1 MCWHPRKWRCDVA
14 RYSVGI
20 DLGTTH
26 CVVAYQDLT
35 APDAERTVQVL
46 PIPQL
51 VAPGNLAER
60 SLLPSFIYT
69 SHPQE
74 FNPEDIR
81 VPWPVGE
88 RHVVGELARQLGS
101 KTPARLVSSAKSWL
115 SHGVQDAREAFL
127 PLDAPEDV
135 ARLSPLQATSHYLDY
150 LRQAWNAKFPDE
162 PLEQQTI
169 TITVPASFDP
179 AARDMTVEAARSQ
192 GFEELTLLEEPQAAF
207 YAWLAGQGTQWRDQ
221 LQVGDILLVV
231 DIGGGTSDFSMIA
244 VTEENGELSLQRVAV
259 GQHILL
265 GGDNMDLA
273 LAYALRQKLL
283 QQGRQLDQWQVLALA
298 HGCREAKEQMLS
310 DPSISSMPLVVP
322 SRGSS
327 LIGGSIRTEL
337 EREEL
342 ERVLLEGFFPLVE
355 ADAQPQQ
362 RMRTA
367 LTTRSLPY
375 AQDAAISRHLA
386 AFLSSQK
393 ENAGGPTKLLINGGV
408 FKAHVLVERLRAN
421 LDHWLSAE
429 GRSIEVL
436 QGADLDL
443 AVARGAAV
451 FGAVRKGGG
460 LRVKAGLANSYYVGV
475 ESSMPAVPGFE
486 PPLMALCVAPF
497 GMEEGESLRIEQ
509 QSFGVVVGQPAQF
522 RFFASATRRDEVG
535 SLFEIWGNEL
545 EELEPIEVNLSDS
558 EAGEGGKVEQVQL
571 EARVT
576 ETGTLRLAA
585 VSERSGKRW
594 DVEFSVRQR

>member
-1 MCWHPRKWRCDVA
+1 MA

-35 APDAERTVQVL
+35 APEAERAVQVL

-60 SLLPSFIYT
+60 PLLPSFIYLP
-69 SHPQE
+69 HPQE
-74 FNPEDIR
+74 FNPDDIR

-88 RHVVGELARQLGS
+88 GAIVGELARQLGS

-115 SHGVQDAREAFL
+115 SHNMQDAREAFL
-127 PLDAPEDV
+127 PLEAPEDV
-135 ARLSPLQATSHYLDY
+135 VQLSPQEATTRYLDY
-150 LRQAWNAKFPDE
+150 LRQAWNAKFPEE
-162 PLEQQTI
+162 PLEQQVI

-179 AARDMTVEAARSQ
+179 AARDLTVEAARAQ

-207 YAWLAGQGTQWRDQ
+207 YAWLAGQGQNWREQ
-221 LQVGDILLVV
+221 LNVGDTLLVV

-244 VTEENGELSLQRVAV
+244 VGEEEGDLSLERVAV

-273 LAYALRQKLL
+273 LAYAVRQKLL

-298 HGCREAKEQMLS
+298 HGCREAKEQMLA
-310 DPSISSMPLVVP
+310 DPSITSLPLVVP
-322 SRGSS
+322 SRSSS
-327 LIGGSIRTEL
+327 LIGGSVRTEL
-337 EREEL
+337 ERDEL
-342 ERVLLEGFFPLVE
+342 EQVLLEGFFPMVE
-355 ADAQPQQ
+355 PDAQPQQ

-386 AFLSSQK
+386 AFLASQK
-393 ENAGGPTKLLINGGV
+393 SNAAAPTKLLINGGV
-408 FKAHVLVERLRAN
+408 FKAQVLVERLQSN
-421 LDHWLSAE
+421 LNHWLRGGGQAL
-429 GRSIEVL
+429 EVL

-443 AVARGAAV
+443 AVARGAAIY
-451 FGAVRKGGG
+451 GTVRKEGGV
-460 LRVKAGLANSYYVGV
+460 RVKAGLANSYYVGV

-497 GMEEGESLRIEQ
+497 GMEEGESARIEQ

-522 RFFASATRRDEVG
+522 RFFSSATRRDEVG
-535 SLFEIWGNEL
+535 TLFEIWGDEL
-545 EELEPIEVNLSDS
+545 EELEPIEVSLDDGSSD
-558 EAGEGGKVEQVQL
+558 AGGKVEQVQL

-585 VSERSGKRW
+585 ISERSGKRW

>member
-1 MCWHPRKWRCDVA
+1 MA

-35 APDAERTVQVL
+35 ASEAERTVQVL

-60 SLLPSFIYT
+60 PLLPSFIYLP
-69 SHPQE
+69 HPQE
-74 FNPEDIR
+74 FTAEDIR
-81 VPWPVGE
+81 VGWPVGDGLIL
-88 RHVVGELARQLGS
+88 GELARQLGS

-115 SHGVQDAREAFL
+115 SHNMQDAREAFL
-127 PLDAPEDV
+127 PLEAPEDV
-135 ARLSPLQATSHYLDY
+135 TKLSPQEATTRYLNY
-150 LRQAWNAKFPDE
+150 LRQAWNAKFPED
-162 PLEQQTI
+162 PLEQQVI

-179 AARDMTVEAARSQ
+179 AARDLTVEAARAQ

-207 YAWLAGQGTQWRDQ
+207 YAWLAGQGQSWRDQ
-221 LQVGDILLVV
+221 LQVGDTLLVV

-244 VTEENGELSLQRVAV
+244 VAEEEGELSLQRVAV
-259 GQHILL
+259 GHHILL

-273 LAYALRQKLL
+273 LAYAVRQKLL

-298 HGCREAKEQMLS
+298 HGCREAKEQMLA
-310 DPSISSMPLVVP
+310 DPSITAMPLVVP

-327 LIGGSIRTEL
+327 LIGGSVRTEL

-342 ERVLLEGFFPLVE
+342 ERVLLEGFFPQVE

-362 RMRTA
+362 RMRAA

-386 AFLSSQK
+386 AFIASQRA
-393 ENAGGPTKLLINGGV
+393 NAASPTKLLINGGV
-408 FKAHVLVERLRAN
+408 FKAQVLVERLQSN
-421 LDHWLSAE
+421 LNHWLRGE
-429 GRSIEVL
+429 GQTIEVL

-443 AVARGAAV
+443 AVARGAAMY
-451 FGAVRKGGG
+451 GAVRKEGG

-497 GMEEGESLRIEQ
+497 GMEEGESARLEQ

-522 RFFASATRRDEVG
+522 RFFSSATRRDDVGTMFEV
-535 SLFEIWGNEL
+535 WGDDL
-545 EELEPIEVNLSDS
+545 EELEPIEVTLSDEDS
-558 EAGEGGKVEQVQL
+558 GAGGKVEQVLL
-571 EARVT
+571 ESRVT

-585 VSERSGKRW
+585 ISERTGKRW

>member
-1 MCWHPRKWRCDVA
+1 MA

-35 APDAERTVQVL
+35 ASEAERTVQVL

-60 SLLPSFIYT
+60 PLLPSFIYLP
-69 SHPQE
+69 HPQE
-74 FNPEDIR
+74 FTAEDIR
-81 VPWPVGE
+81 VGWPVGDGLIL
-88 RHVVGELARQLGS
+88 GELARQLGS

-115 SHGVQDAREAFL
+115 SHNMQDAREAFL
-127 PLDAPEDV
+127 PLEAPEDV
-135 ARLSPLQATSHYLDY
+135 TKLSPQEATTRYLNY
-150 LRQAWNAKFPDE
+150 LRQAWNAKFPED
-162 PLEQQTI
+162 PLEQQVI

-179 AARDMTVEAARSQ
+179 AARDLTVEAARAQ

-207 YAWLAGQGTQWRDQ
+207 YAWLAGQGQSWRDQ
-221 LQVGDILLVV
+221 LQVGDTLLVV

-244 VTEENGELSLQRVAV
+244 VAEEEGELSLQRVAV
-259 GQHILL
+259 GHHILL

-273 LAYALRQKLL
+273 LAYAVRQKLL

-298 HGCREAKEQMLS
+298 HGCREAKEQMLA
-310 DPSISSMPLVVP
+310 DPSITAMPLVVP

-327 LIGGSIRTEL
+327 LIGGSVRTEL

-342 ERVLLEGFFPLVE
+342 ERVLLEGFFPQVE

-362 RMRTA
+362 RMRAA

-386 AFLSSQK
+386 AFIASQRA
-393 ENAGGPTKLLINGGV
+393 NAASPTKLLINGGV
-408 FKAHVLVERLRAN
+408 FKAQVLVERLQSN
-421 LDHWLSAE
+421 LNHWLRGE
-429 GRSIEVL
+429 GQTIEVL

-443 AVARGAAV
+443 AVARGAAMY
-451 FGAVRKGGG
+451 GAVRKEGG

-497 GMEEGESLRIEQ
+497 GMEEGESARLEQ

-522 RFFASATRRDEVG
+522 RFFSSATRRDDVG
-535 SLFEIWGNEL
+535 TMFELWGDDL
-545 EELEPIEVNLSDS
+545 EELEPIEVTLSDEDS
-558 EAGEGGKVEQVQL
+558 GAGGKVEQVLL
-571 EARVT
+571 ESRVT

-585 VSERSGKRW
+585 ISERTGKRW

>member
-1 MCWHPRKWRCDVA
+1 MA

-35 APDAERTVQVL
+35 ASEAERTVQVL

-60 SLLPSFIYT
+60 PLLPSFIYLP
-69 SHPQE
+69 HPQE
-74 FNPEDIR
+74 FTADDIR
-81 VPWPVGE
+81 VGWPVGDGLIL
-88 RHVVGELARQLGS
+88 GELARQLGS

-115 SHGVQDAREAFL
+115 SHNMQDAREAFL
-127 PLDAPEDV
+127 PLEAPEDV
-135 ARLSPLQATSHYLDY
+135 TKLSPQEATTRYLNY
-150 LRQAWNAKFPDE
+150 LRQAWNAKFPED
-162 PLEQQTI
+162 PLEQQVI

-179 AARDMTVEAARSQ
+179 AARDLTVEAARAQ

-207 YAWLAGQGTQWRDQ
+207 YAWLAGQGQSWRDQ
-221 LQVGDILLVV
+221 LQVGDTLLVV

-244 VTEENGELSLQRVAV
+244 VAEEEGELSLQRVAV
-259 GQHILL
+259 GHHILL

-273 LAYALRQKLL
+273 LAYAVRQKLL

-298 HGCREAKEQMLS
+298 HGCREAKEQMLA
-310 DPSISSMPLVVP
+310 DPSITAMPLVVP

-327 LIGGSIRTEL
+327 LIGGSVRTEL

-342 ERVLLEGFFPLVE
+342 ERVLLEGFFPQVE

-362 RMRTA
+362 RMRAA

-386 AFLSSQK
+386 AFIASQRA
-393 ENAGGPTKLLINGGV
+393 NAASPTKLLINGGV
-408 FKAHVLVERLRAN
+408 FKAQVLVERLQSN
-421 LDHWLSAE
+421 LNHWLRGE
-429 GRSIEVL
+429 GQTIEVL

-443 AVARGAAV
+443 AVARGAAMY
-451 FGAVRKGGG
+451 GAVRKEGG

-497 GMEEGESLRIEQ
+497 GMEEGESARLEQ

-522 RFFASATRRDEVG
+522 RFFSSATRRDDVGTMFEV
-535 SLFEIWGNEL
+535 WGDDL
-545 EELEPIEVNLSDS
+545 EELEPIEVTLSDEDS
-558 EAGEGGKVEQVQL
+558 GAGGKVEQVLL
-571 EARVT
+571 ESRVT

-585 VSERSGKRW
+585 ISERTGKRW

>member
-1 MCWHPRKWRCDVA
+1 VA

-35 APDAERTVQVL
+35 ASEAERTVQVL

-60 SLLPSFIYT
+60 PLLPSFIYLP
-69 SHPQE
+69 HPQE
-74 FNPEDIR
+74 FTAEDIR
-81 VPWPVGE
+81 VGWPVGDGLIL
-88 RHVVGELARQLGS
+88 GELARQLGS

-115 SHGVQDAREAFL
+115 SHNMQDAREAFL
-127 PLDAPEDV
+127 PLEAPEDV
-135 ARLSPLQATSHYLDY
+135 TKLSPQEATTRYLNY
-150 LRQAWNAKFPDE
+150 LRQAWNAKFPED
-162 PLEQQTI
+162 PLEQQVI

-179 AARDMTVEAARSQ
+179 AARDLTVEAARAQ

-207 YAWLAGQGTQWRDQ
+207 YAWLAGQGQSWRDQ
-221 LQVGDILLVV
+221 LQVGDTLLVV

-244 VTEENGELSLQRVAV
+244 VAEEEGELSLQRVAV
-259 GQHILL
+259 GHHILL

-273 LAYALRQKLL
+273 LAYAVRQKLL

-298 HGCREAKEQMLS
+298 HGCREAKEQMLA
-310 DPSISSMPLVVP
+310 DPSITAMPLVVP

-327 LIGGSIRTEL
+327 LIGGSVRTEL

-342 ERVLLEGFFPLVE
+342 ERVLLEGFFPQVE

-362 RMRTA
+362 RMRAA

-386 AFLSSQK
+386 AFIASQRA
-393 ENAGGPTKLLINGGV
+393 NAASPTKLLINGGV
-408 FKAHVLVERLRAN
+408 FKAQVLVERLQSN
-421 LDHWLSAE
+421 LNHWLRGE
-429 GRSIEVL
+429 GQTIEVL

-443 AVARGAAV
+443 AVARGAAMY
-451 FGAVRKGGG
+451 GAVRKEGG

-497 GMEEGESLRIEQ
+497 GMEEGESARLEQ

-522 RFFASATRRDEVG
+522 RFFSSATRRDDVG
-535 SLFEIWGNEL
+535 TMFELWGDDL
-545 EELEPIEVNLSDS
+545 EELEPIEVTLSDEDS
-558 EAGEGGKVEQVQL
+558 GAGGKVEQVLL
-571 EARVT
+571 ESRVT

-585 VSERSGKRW
+585 ISERTGKRW

>member
-1 MCWHPRKWRCDVA
+1 MA

-35 APDAERTVQVL
+35 ASEAERTVQVL

-60 SLLPSFIYT
+60 PLLPSFIYLP
-69 SHPQE
+69 HPQE
-74 FNPEDIR
+74 FTADDIR
-81 VPWPVGE
+81 VGWPVGDGLIL
-88 RHVVGELARQLGS
+88 GELARQLGS

-115 SHGVQDAREAFL
+115 SHNMQDAREAFL
-127 PLDAPEDV
+127 PLEAPEDV
-135 ARLSPLQATSHYLDY
+135 TKLSPQEATTRYLNY
-150 LRQAWNAKFPDE
+150 LRQAWNAKFPED
-162 PLEQQTI
+162 PLEQQVI

-179 AARDMTVEAARSQ
+179 AARDLTVEAARAQ

-207 YAWLAGQGTQWRDQ
+207 YAWLAGQGQSWRDQ
-221 LQVGDILLVV
+221 LQVGDTLLVV

-244 VTEENGELSLQRVAV
+244 VAEEEGELSLQRVAV
-259 GQHILL
+259 GHHILL

-273 LAYALRQKLL
+273 LAYAVRQKLL

-298 HGCREAKEQMLS
+298 HGCREAKEQMLA
-310 DPSISSMPLVVP
+310 DPSITAMPLVVP

-327 LIGGSIRTEL
+327 LIGGSVRTEL

-342 ERVLLEGFFPLVE
+342 ESVLLEGFFPQVE

-362 RMRTA
+362 RMRAA

-386 AFLSSQK
+386 AFIASQRA
-393 ENAGGPTKLLINGGV
+393 NAASPTKLLINGGV
-408 FKAHVLVERLRAN
+408 FKAQVLVERLQSN
-421 LDHWLSAE
+421 LNHWLRGE
-429 GRSIEVL
+429 GQTIEVL

-443 AVARGAAV
+443 AVARGAAMY
-451 FGAVRKGGG
+451 GAVRKEGG

-497 GMEEGESLRIEQ
+497 GMEEGESARLEQ

-522 RFFASATRRDEVG
+522 RFFSSATRRDDVGTMFEV
-535 SLFEIWGNEL
+535 WGDDL
-545 EELEPIEVNLSDS
+545 EELEPIEVTLSDKDS
-558 EAGEGGKVEQVQL
+558 GAGGKVEQVLL
-571 EARVT
+571 ESRVT

-585 VSERSGKRW
+585 ISERTGKRW

>member
-1 MCWHPRKWRCDVA
+1 MA

-35 APDAERTVQVL
+35 ASEAERTVQVL

-60 SLLPSFIYT
+60 PLLPSFIYLP
-69 SHPQE
+69 HPQE
-74 FNPEDIR
+74 FTADDIR
-81 VPWPVGE
+81 VGWPVGDGLIL
-88 RHVVGELARQLGS
+88 GELARQLGS

-115 SHGVQDAREAFL
+115 SHNMQDAREAFL
-127 PLDAPEDV
+127 PLEAPEDV
-135 ARLSPLQATSHYLDY
+135 TKLSPQEATTRYLNY
-150 LRQAWNAKFPDE
+150 LRQAWNAKFPED
-162 PLEQQTI
+162 PLEQQVI

-179 AARDMTVEAARSQ
+179 AARDLTVEAARAQ

-207 YAWLAGQGTQWRDQ
+207 YAWLAGQGQSWRDQ
-221 LQVGDILLVV
+221 LQVGDTLLVV

-244 VTEENGELSLQRVAV
+244 VAEEEGELSLQRVAV
-259 GQHILL
+259 GHHILL

-273 LAYALRQKLL
+273 LAYAVRQKLL

-298 HGCREAKEQMLS
+298 HGCREAKEQMLA
-310 DPSISSMPLVVP
+310 DPSITAMPLVVP

-327 LIGGSIRTEL
+327 LIGGSVRTEL

-342 ERVLLEGFFPLVE
+342 ESVLLEGFFPQVE

-362 RMRTA
+362 RMRAA

-386 AFLSSQK
+386 AFIASQRA
-393 ENAGGPTKLLINGGV
+393 NAASPTKLLINGGV
-408 FKAHVLVERLRAN
+408 FKAQVLVERLQSN
-421 LDHWLSAE
+421 LNHWLRGE
-429 GRSIEVL
+429 GQTIEVL

-443 AVARGAAV
+443 AVARGAAMY
-451 FGAVRKGGG
+451 GAVRKEGG

-497 GMEEGESLRIEQ
+497 GMEEGESARLEQ

-522 RFFASATRRDEVG
+522 RFFSSATRRDDVGTMFEV
-535 SLFEIWGNEL
+535 WGDDL
-545 EELEPIEVNLSDS
+545 EELEPIEVTLSDEDS
-558 EAGEGGKVEQVQL
+558 GAGGKVEQVLL
-571 EARVT
+571 ESRVT

-585 VSERSGKRW
+585 ISERTGKRW

>member
-1 MCWHPRKWRCDVA
+1 MA

-35 APDAERTVQVL
+35 ASEAERTVQVL

-60 SLLPSFIYT
+60 PLLPSFIYLP
-69 SHPQE
+69 HPQE
-74 FNPEDIR
+74 FTADDIR
-81 VPWPVGE
+81 VGWPVGDGLIL
-88 RHVVGELARQLGS
+88 GELARQLGS

-115 SHGVQDAREAFL
+115 SHNMQDAREAFL
-127 PLDAPEDV
+127 PLEAPEDV
-135 ARLSPLQATSHYLDY
+135 TKLSPQEATTRYLNY
-150 LRQAWNAKFPDE
+150 LRQAWNAKFPED
-162 PLEQQTI
+162 PLEQQVI

-179 AARDMTVEAARSQ
+179 AARDLTVEAARAQ

-207 YAWLAGQGTQWRDQ
+207 YAWLAGQGQSWRDQ
-221 LQVGDILLVV
+221 LQVGDTLLVV

-244 VTEENGELSLQRVAV
+244 VAEEEGELSLQRVAV
-259 GQHILL
+259 GHHILL

-273 LAYALRQKLL
+273 LAYAVRQKLL

-298 HGCREAKEQMLS
+298 HGCREAKEQMLA
-310 DPSISSMPLVVP
+310 DPSITAMPLVVP

-327 LIGGSIRTEL
+327 LIGGSVRTEL

-342 ERVLLEGFFPLVE
+342 ERVLLEGFFPQVE

-362 RMRTA
+362 RMRAA

-386 AFLSSQK
+386 AFIASQRA
-393 ENAGGPTKLLINGGV
+393 NAASPTKLLINGGV
-408 FKAHVLVERLRAN
+408 FKAQVLVERLQSN
-421 LDHWLSAE
+421 LNHWLRGE
-429 GRSIEVL
+429 GQTIEVL

-443 AVARGAAV
+443 AVARGAAMY
-451 FGAVRKGGG
+451 GAVRKEGG

-497 GMEEGESLRIEQ
+497 GMEEGESARLEQ

-522 RFFASATRRDEVG
+522 RFFSSATRRDDVG
-535 SLFEIWGNEL
+535 TMFELWGDDL
-545 EELEPIEVNLSDS
+545 EELEPIEVTLSDEDS
-558 EAGEGGKVEQVQL
+558 GVGGKVEQVLL
-571 EARVT
+571 ESRVT

-585 VSERSGKRW
+585 ISERTGKRW

>member
-1 MCWHPRKWRCDVA
+1 MA

-35 APDAERTVQVL
+35 ASEAERTVQVL

-60 SLLPSFIYT
+60 PLLPSFIYLP
-69 SHPQE
+69 HPQE
-74 FNPEDIR
+74 FTAEDIR
-81 VPWPVGE
+81 VGWPVGDGLIL
-88 RHVVGELARQLGS
+88 GELARQLGS

-115 SHGVQDAREAFL
+115 SHNMQDAREAFL
-127 PLDAPEDV
+127 PLEAPEDV
-135 ARLSPLQATSHYLDY
+135 TKLSPQEATTRYLNY
-150 LRQAWNAKFPDE
+150 LRQAWNAKFPED
-162 PLEQQTI
+162 PLEQQVI

-179 AARDMTVEAARSQ
+179 AARDLTVEAARAQ

-207 YAWLAGQGTQWRDQ
+207 YAWLAGQGQSWRDQ
-221 LQVGDILLVV
+221 LQVGDTLLVV

-244 VTEENGELSLQRVAV
+244 VAEEEGELSLQRVAV
-259 GQHILL
+259 GHHILL

-273 LAYALRQKLL
+273 LAYAVRQKLL

-298 HGCREAKEQMLS
+298 HGCREAKEQMLA
-310 DPSISSMPLVVP
+310 DPGITAMPLVVP

-327 LIGGSIRTEL
+327 LIGGSVRTEL

-342 ERVLLEGFFPLVE
+342 ERVLLEGFFPQVE

-362 RMRTA
+362 RMRAA

-386 AFLSSQK
+386 AFIASQRA
-393 ENAGGPTKLLINGGV
+393 NAASPTKLLINGGV
-408 FKAHVLVERLRAN
+408 FKAQVLVERLQSN
-421 LDHWLSAE
+421 LNHWLRGE
-429 GRSIEVL
+429 GQTIEVL

-443 AVARGAAV
+443 AVARGAAMY
-451 FGAVRKGGG
+451 GAVRKEGG

-497 GMEEGESLRIEQ
+497 GMEEGESARLEQ

-522 RFFASATRRDEVG
+522 RFFSSATRRDDVGIMFEV
-535 SLFEIWGNEL
+535 WGDDL
-545 EELEPIEVNLSDS
+545 EELEPIEVTLSDEDS
-558 EAGEGGKVEQVQL
+558 GAGGKVEQVLL
-571 EARVT
+571 ESRVT

-585 VSERSGKRW
+585 ISERTGKRW

>member
-1 MCWHPRKWRCDVA
+1 MA

-35 APDAERTVQVL
+35 ASEAERTVQVL

-60 SLLPSFIYT
+60 PLLPSFIYLP
-69 SHPQE
+69 HPQE
-74 FNPEDIR
+74 FTAEDIR
-81 VPWPVGE
+81 VGWPVGDGLIL
-88 RHVVGELARQLGS
+88 GELARQLGS

-115 SHGVQDAREAFL
+115 SHNMQDAREPFL
-127 PLDAPEDV
+127 PLEAPEDV
-135 ARLSPLQATSHYLDY
+135 TKLSPQEATTRYLNY
-150 LRQAWNAKFPDE
+150 LRQAWNAKFPED
-162 PLEQQTI
+162 PLEQQVI

-179 AARDMTVEAARSQ
+179 AARDLTVEAARAQ

-207 YAWLAGQGTQWRDQ
+207 YAWLAGQGQSWRDQ
-221 LQVGDILLVV
+221 LQVGDTLLVV

-244 VTEENGELSLQRVAV
+244 VAEEEGELSLQRVAV
-259 GQHILL
+259 GHHILL

-273 LAYALRQKLL
+273 LAYAVRQKLL

-298 HGCREAKEQMLS
+298 HGCREAKEQMLA
-310 DPSISSMPLVVP
+310 DPSITAMPLVVP

-327 LIGGSIRTEL
+327 LIGGSVRTEL

-342 ERVLLEGFFPLVE
+342 ERVLLEGFFPQVE

-362 RMRTA
+362 RMRAA

-386 AFLSSQK
+386 AFIASQRA
-393 ENAGGPTKLLINGGV
+393 NAASPTKLLINGGV
-408 FKAHVLVERLRAN
+408 FKAQVLVERLQSN
-421 LDHWLSAE
+421 LNHWLRGE
-429 GRSIEVL
+429 GQTIEVL

-443 AVARGAAV
+443 AVARGAAMY
-451 FGAVRKGGG
+451 GAVRKEGG

-497 GMEEGESLRIEQ
+497 GMEEGESARLEQ

-522 RFFASATRRDEVG
+522 RFFSSATRRDDVGIMFEV
-535 SLFEIWGNEL
+535 WGDDL
-545 EELEPIEVNLSDS
+545 EELEPIEVTLSDEDS
-558 EAGEGGKVEQVQL
+558 GAGGKVEQVLL
-571 EARVT
+571 ESRVT

-585 VSERSGKRW
+585 ISERTGKRW

>member
-1 MCWHPRKWRCDVA
+1 
-14 RYSVGI
+14 
-20 DLGTTH
+20 
-26 CVVAYQDLT
+26 VVAYQDLT
-35 APDAERTVQVL
+35 ASEAERTVQVL

-60 SLLPSFIYT
+60 PLLPSFIYLP
-69 SHPQE
+69 HPQE
-74 FNPEDIR
+74 FTADDIR
-81 VPWPVGE
+81 VGWPVGDGLIL
-88 RHVVGELARQLGS
+88 GELARQLGS

-115 SHGVQDAREAFL
+115 SHNMQDAREAFL
-127 PLDAPEDV
+127 PLEAPEDV
-135 ARLSPLQATSHYLDY
+135 TKLSPQEATTRYLNY
-150 LRQAWNAKFPDE
+150 LRQAWNAKFPED
-162 PLEQQTI
+162 PLEQQVI

-179 AARDMTVEAARSQ
+179 AARDLTVEAARAQ

-207 YAWLAGQGTQWRDQ
+207 YAWLAGQGQSWRDQ
-221 LQVGDILLVV
+221 LQVGDTLLVV

-244 VTEENGELSLQRVAV
+244 VAEEEGELSLQRVAV
-259 GQHILL
+259 GHHILL

-273 LAYALRQKLL
+273 LAYAVRQKLL

-298 HGCREAKEQMLS
+298 HGCREAKEQMLA
-310 DPSISSMPLVVP
+310 DPSITAMPLVVP

-327 LIGGSIRTEL
+327 LIGGSVRTEL

-342 ERVLLEGFFPLVE
+342 ERVLLEGFFPQVE

-362 RMRTA
+362 RMRAA

-386 AFLSSQK
+386 AFIASQRA
-393 ENAGGPTKLLINGGV
+393 NAASPTKLLINGGV
-408 FKAHVLVERLRAN
+408 FKAQVLVERLQSN
-421 LDHWLSAE
+421 LNHWLRGE
-429 GRSIEVL
+429 GQTIEVL

-443 AVARGAAV
+443 AVARGAAMY
-451 FGAVRKGGG
+451 GAVRKEGG

-497 GMEEGESLRIEQ
+497 GMEEGESARLEQ

-522 RFFASATRRDEVG
+522 RFFSSATRRDDVGTMFEV
-535 SLFEIWGNEL
+535 WGDDL
-545 EELEPIEVNLSDS
+545 EELEPIEVTLSDEDS
-558 EAGEGGKVEQVQL
+558 GAGGKVEQVLL
-571 EARVT
+571 ESRVT

-585 VSERSGKRW
+585 ISERTGKRW